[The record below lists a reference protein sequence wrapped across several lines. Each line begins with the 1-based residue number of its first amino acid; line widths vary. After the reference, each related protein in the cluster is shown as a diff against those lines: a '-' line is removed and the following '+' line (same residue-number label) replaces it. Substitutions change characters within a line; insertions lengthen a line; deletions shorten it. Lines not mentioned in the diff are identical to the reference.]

1 MDRLPI
7 HPSNGALSPPPTPAF
22 NGNQLEVKT
31 DTSGHTGLDSDA
43 SFTESPDSDF
53 PPTPRRSPKQQPQEF
68 PRRNPVSHQIPTEGI
83 RNHQAGGPRA
93 RANAKVRSYVPDQD
107 RQAFPIISK
116 PVELIQVAYD
126 VVVIGSG
133 YGGGVAASRMARTGS
148 SVCVLERG
156 REKWPGEYPTGATD
170 AFKELHTSGTFAPGS
185 LDGIPVET
193 GDPTGMYHLIF
204 GKGQNAVVAN
214 GMSNNIQKH
223 D

>member
-1 MDRLPI
+1 MDRLSSQL
-7 HPSNGALSPPPTPAF
+7 SNGAPSPPPTPAY
-22 NGNQLEVKT
+22 NGNQLGVKT
-31 DTSGHTGLDSDA
+31 DITGHHGLDSDA

-53 PPTPRRSPKQQPQEF
+53 PPTPRRSPKQQPRGF
-68 PRRNPVSHQIPTEGI
+68 PRSDPVSHQIPTEGI
-83 RNHQAGGPRA
+83 HDHQAGGPRA
-93 RANAKVRSYVPDQD
+93 QANAKVRSYVTDPN
-107 RQAFPIISK
+107 RQPFPRISK

-170 AFKELHTSGTFAPGS
+170 AFRELHTSGTFAPGS

-193 GDPTGMYHLIF
+193 GDPTGMYHLVF

-214 GMSNNIQKH
+214 GMYTCAQP
-223 D
+223 